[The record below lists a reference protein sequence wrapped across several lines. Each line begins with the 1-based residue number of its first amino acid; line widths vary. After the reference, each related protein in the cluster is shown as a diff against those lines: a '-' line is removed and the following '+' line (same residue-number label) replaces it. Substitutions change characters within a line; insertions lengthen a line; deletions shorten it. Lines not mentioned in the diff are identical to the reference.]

1 MATITVKHLPIAE
14 SMEFQSKF
22 QFKKTADMIAGFWLY
37 ENNIYIEVASYESKI
52 TGQWGAEQAF
62 DLTNNPSRQEE
73 REIRYGRH
81 RSITVGD
88 IVEVE
93 GVNYLCLPNGWE
105 QI

>member
-14 SMEFQSKF
+14 SMEFQSRF
-22 QFKKTADMIAGFWLY
+22 QFKKTADMIAGFWLHV
-37 ENNIYIEVASYESKI
+37 NKYIEVASYESKI

-73 REIRYGRH
+73 REVRYGNH
-81 RSITVGD
+81 RSVSVGD
-88 IVEVE
+88 IVEVD